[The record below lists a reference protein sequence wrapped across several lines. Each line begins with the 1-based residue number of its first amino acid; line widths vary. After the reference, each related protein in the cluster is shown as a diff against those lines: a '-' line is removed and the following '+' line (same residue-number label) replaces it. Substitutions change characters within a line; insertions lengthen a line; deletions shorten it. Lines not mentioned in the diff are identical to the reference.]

1 MATKKIYKFVPIATK
16 LHYEVSGSDTTIDT
30 LEGNNP
36 VSIGDYILTGTRG
49 ENWAVTPENFNK
61 IYEDFGNG
69 VCQKRFDVNNPR
81 YATQIWN
88 LGEEQVS
95 FKIGRNTFIAKNSD
109 YLVQMAKGSSDFY
122 IMQESVFD
130 TTTNIIEIGTDDDF
144 LAFSLSFAEAILKTA
159 KEDLAN
165 GQ

>member
-1 MATKKIYKFVPIATK
+1 MATRKIYKFVPIAQK
-16 LHYEVSGSDTTIDT
+16 LHYEVSDSDTTIDT

-36 VSIGDYILTGTRG
+36 VRIGDYILTGTKG
-49 ENWAVTPENFNK
+49 ENWAVTPEKFAR

-88 LGEEQVS
+88 LGEESVS
-95 FKIGRNTFIAKNSD
+95 FKIGRNTFLAKNSD
-109 YLVQMAKGSSDFY
+109 YLVQMEKGSSDFY

-130 TTTNIIEIGTDDDF
+130 TTTNIIEIGTDDD
-144 LAFSLSFAEAILKTA
+144 LLDFSLSFADIVIKTA
-159 KEDLAN
+159 KGDLAN